1 MQNRLSTLARLRVFA
16 IAGVALLALG
26 GATILPIEGA
36 VAAVTTTTINFDEV
50 PLPGGSS
57 GNANI
62 YTAQGI
68 TITGAFGIV
77 NTAPDTQNWGIAGDD
92 GNQFLGVNTQPM
104 ITIAFATPINTF
116 QIDCTT
122 RFDNQSAVAVTGT
135 GYTSANAVLDST
147 TATFTATNTWVTLS
161 LTGSGISSV
170 TLVPT
175 KAPGAFLNAFGCDK
189 MIITADTPD
198 PTTTS
203 TTSTTSTTISQPST
217 TDPAKPA
224 FTG

>member
-1 MQNRLSTLARLRVFA
+1 MQNRLSALARLRVFA

-26 GATILPIEGA
+26 GATILPIEQA

-50 PLPGGSS
+50 PLPGGTHTT
-57 GNANI
+57 NANI

-68 TITGAFGIV
+68 TITGAYGIV
-77 NTAPDTQNWGIAGDD
+77 NTSPDSQNWGIAGND
-92 GNQFLGVNTQPM
+92 GNQFLGVNTQQM
-104 ITIAFATPINTF
+104 ITIAFAAPVNTF
-116 QIDCTT
+116 QIDCAA
-122 RFDNQSAVAVTGT
+122 RRNQSGAETVIGT
-135 GYTSANAVLDST
+135 GYTAANAVLDST

-175 KAPGAFLNAFGCDK
+175 KSDPNAFLNAFGCDK

-203 TTSTTSTTISQPST
+203 TTITQPSA

>member
-1 MQNRLSTLARLRVFA
+1 MQNRHSALARLRFIA

-26 GATILPIEGA
+26 GATFLPIEGA

-50 PLPGGSS
+50 PLAGGAWTTD
-57 GNANI
+57 ANI

-77 NTAPDTQNWGIAGDD
+77 NTAPDTGNWGIAGDD
-92 GNQFLGVNTQPM
+92 GNQFLGDNGQPM
-104 ITIAFATPINTF
+104 ITISFATPINTF
-116 QIDCTT
+116 RIDCAS
-122 RFDNQSAVAVTGT
+122 RIDGVFGDGALGVTGT
-135 GYTSANAVLDST
+135 GYTAANAVVNSAA
-147 TATFTATNTWVTLS
+147 ATFTATNTWVTLS

-175 KAPGAFLNAFGCDK
+175 TLGPFGCDK
-189 MIITADTPD
+189 MIITAGTPD

-203 TTSTTSTTISQPST
+203 TTSPQPSA

>member
-1 MQNRLSTLARLRVFA
+1 MQNRLSALARLRFIA
-16 IAGVALLALG
+16 IAGVALLTFG
-26 GATILPIEGA
+26 GVTFLPIEGA

-50 PLPGGSS
+50 PLPGGSYD
-57 GNANI
+57 NANI

-77 NTAPDTQNWGIAGDD
+77 NTEPDSANWGIAGND

-135 GYTSANAVLDST
+135 GYTSANAVSDST
-147 TATFTATNTWVTLS
+147 TATFTATNTWVTVS

-198 PTTTS
+198 PTTT
-203 TTSTTSTTISQPST
+203 TTTTTTTPTQPST

>member
-1 MQNRLSTLARLRVFA
+1 MQNRLSALARLRVFA

-26 GATILPIEGA
+26 GATILPIEQA

-50 PLPGGSS
+50 PLPGGTTTRD
-57 GNANI
+57 ANI

-68 TITGAFGIV
+68 TITGAWGIV
-77 NTAPDTQNWGIAGDD
+77 NTAPDSDNWGIAGND
-92 GNQFLGVNTQPM
+92 GNQFLAVNTQPM
-104 ITIAFATPINTF
+104 ITIAFAAPINTF
-116 QIDCTT
+116 QIDCASRIDGT
-122 RFDNQSAVAVTGT
+122 FGSSGAVAVTGT
-135 GYTSANAVLDST
+135 GYTAANAVLDSS

-175 KAPGAFLNAFGCDK
+175 KSSLNAFLNTFGCDR
-189 MIITADTPD
+189 MIITAGTPD

-203 TTSTTSTTISQPST
+203 TTISQPSAD
-217 TDPAKPA
+217 DPAKPA

>member
-1 MQNRLSTLARLRVFA
+1 M
-16 IAGVALLALG
+16 ALG

-50 PLPGGSS
+50 PLPGGTS

-77 NTAPDTQNWGIAGDD
+77 NTAPDTGNWGIAGDD
-92 GNQFLGVNTQPM
+92 GNQFLGANTQPM

-116 QIDCTT
+116 RIDCAA
-122 RFDNQSAVAVTGT
+122 RLDGQGAVAVTGT
-135 GYTSANAVLDST
+135 GYTAANAVLDST

-175 KAPGAFLNAFGCDK
+175 KAPGAFLNSFGCDK

-203 TTSTTSTTISQPST
+203 TTSTTSTTISQPSAD
-217 TDPAKPA
+217 DPAKPA

>member
-1 MQNRLSTLARLRVFA
+1 MQNRRSALARLRFIA
-16 IAGVALLALG
+16 IAGVAFLALG
-26 GATILPIEGA
+26 GVTFLPIKGA
-36 VAAVTTTTINFDEV
+36 VAAVTTTTINFDDV
-50 PLPGGSS
+50 PLPGGTYTT
-57 GNANI
+57 NANI

-77 NTAPDTQNWGIAGDD
+77 NTSPDSGNWGIAGND
-92 GNQFLGVNTQPM
+92 GNQFLGVSNQQM
-104 ITIAFATPINTF
+104 ITIAFAAPINTF
-116 QIDCTT
+116 QIDCAS
-122 RFDNQSAVAVTGT
+122 RIDGPDGSFGAVAVTGT
-135 GYTSANAVLDST
+135 GYTAANAVLDST
-147 TATFTATNTWVTLS
+147 TATFTATNSWVTLS

-175 KAPGAFLNAFGCDK
+175 KSDPNAFLNAFGCDK

-203 TTSTTSTTISQPST
+203 TTITQPSAD
-217 TDPAKPA
+217 DPAKPV

>member
-1 MQNRLSTLARLRVFA
+1 MQNRRSALARLRVFA
-16 IAGVALLALG
+16 IAGVAFLALG
-26 GATILPIEGA
+26 GVTFLPIKGA

-50 PLPGGSS
+50 PLPGGTHTA
-57 GNANI
+57 NANI

-68 TITGAFGIV
+68 TITGAFGII
-77 NTAPDTQNWGIAGDD
+77 NTSPDSENWGIAGND

-104 ITIAFATPINTF
+104 ITIAFAAPVNTF
-116 QIDCTT
+116 QIDCAT
-122 RFDNQSAVAVTGT
+122 RRDQFGAETVIGT
-135 GYTSANAVLDST
+135 GYTAANAVLDST

-175 KAPGAFLNAFGCDK
+175 SPDPNAFLNAFGCDK

-203 TTSTTSTTISQPST
+203 TTITQPSA